1 MPVSAGSGKHEP
13 SQPRDRPQ
21 QQPKLPSE
29 PPSAHPLSPPLSLPL
44 SLPLLIYSRPAQPLP
59 RHRFSTSRGDSSRSP
74 HADVCRAPA
83 GPMEEPQGNALV
95 VRIGIPDLQQTV
107 SSATAPN
114 SLSLSFFL
122 PSRSLSLVL
131 YFQRVPMCTIVLF
144 LFKFVS
150 LRWSIVE
157 FNLSSLERLLLTLK
171 TEERLG

>member
-59 RHRFSTSRGDSSRSP
+59 CCRSSTSRGDSSRSP

-83 GPMEEPQGNALV
+83 GPMEEPQGNTLV

-107 SSATAPN
+107 STAPN
-114 SLSLSFFL
+114 SLSLFLCFFFY
-122 PSRSLSLVL
+122 SLVL
-131 YFQRVPMCTIVLF
+131 FYLFPTPACMNVHIYLF
-144 LFKFVS
+144 LFV
-150 LRWSIVE
+150 LHWTDR
-157 FNLSSLERLLLTLK
+157 
-171 TEERLG
+171 